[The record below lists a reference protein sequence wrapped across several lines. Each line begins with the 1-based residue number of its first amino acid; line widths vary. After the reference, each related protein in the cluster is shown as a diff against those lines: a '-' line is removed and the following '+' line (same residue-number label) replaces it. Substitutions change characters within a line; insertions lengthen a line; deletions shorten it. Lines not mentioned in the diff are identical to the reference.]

1 MVFPDNCMTYIF
13 RTIRRKS
20 LLLVIFEVFAFGLN
34 LSDQIQKFKKLKYKQ
49 NKFFKIILLLTKI

>member
-20 LLLVIFEVFAFGLN
+20 LLLVIFEVFAFALN
-34 LSDQIQKFKKLKYKQ
+34 LSDQIQNFFKLKYKQ
-49 NKFFKIILLLTKI
+49 NKFF